1 MARPAKVWYRAD
13 IGWWMIT
20 LGGEKTRLVQ
30 GPNDDHHRELAEEK
44 YVELRKLRRLTPD
57 AVNARTADIAEA
69 FLKHS
74 RLHFA
79 ADTHRVNKYYVQI
92 LAESCG
98 LILARDIKPHHIQR
112 MIDER
117 VDPGRE
123 RKPKERAWGETTIYN
138 ARKAAYRV
146 FSWAAEQKLLP
157 ENPLAGMK
165 RPKPRPRQRAITE
178 AEFKQLYDNAGGP
191 LKDLLLALY
200 MTGAR
205 PKEVRDLKWEHVR
218 EDRWVLP
225 EHKTAKSTGRPR
237 VIFLN
242 DDMKAVMARLRGN
255 GHEYVFLNTEDQPWT
270 RNALRLQVWRIK
282 TKLKMP
288 KDVCAYL
295 CRHGFGTRAILSGVS
310 GPTLAELMGHTSQD
324 MISKVYVH
332 LADQHQ
338 HLQRAVNSISGLS
351 TLAPDASH
359 PVRKRAKP
367 GPNAKKPGRKPRASE
382 APPRT

>member
-20 LGGEKTRLVQ
+20 LGGQKTRLVQ
-30 GPNDDHHRELAEEK
+30 GPDDDHHRELAEEK
-44 YVELRKLRRLTPD
+44 YVALRKLRRLTPD
-57 AVNARTADIAEA
+57 AVNARTADVVEA

-79 ADTHRVNKYYVQI
+79 ADTHRVNKYYLQI

-98 LILARDIKPHHIQR
+98 QTLARDIKPHHVQR

-117 VDPGRE
+117 VDPARE
-123 RKPKERAWGETTIYN
+123 RGPKERVWGETTIYN
-138 ARKAAYRV
+138 ARKAAHRV

-165 RPKPRPRQRAITE
+165 RPKPRPRQRAITD
-178 AEFKQLYDNAGGP
+178 AEFQQLYDNAGGP
-191 LKDLLLALY
+191 LRDLLLALY
-200 MTGAR
+200 LTGAR

-218 EDRWVLP
+218 DDRWVLP

-242 DDMKAVMARLRGN
+242 DDMKAMMARLRGN
-255 GHEYVFLNTEDQPWT
+255 GHEYVFLNTEDEPWT

-310 GPTLAELMGHTSQD
+310 GPTLAELMGHASQD

-338 HLQRAVNSISGLS
+338 HLQRAVDTISRPP
-351 TLAPDASH
+351 TPAQDDRH
-359 PVRKRAKP
+359 PARKRAKP
-367 GPNAKKPGRKPRASE
+367 GPHAKKPGRKPRAAAS
-382 APPRT
+382 PPT